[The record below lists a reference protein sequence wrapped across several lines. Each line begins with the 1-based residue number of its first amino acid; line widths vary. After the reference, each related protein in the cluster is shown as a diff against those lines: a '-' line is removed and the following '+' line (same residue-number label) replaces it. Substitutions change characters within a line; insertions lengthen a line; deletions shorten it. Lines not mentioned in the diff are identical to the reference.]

1 MTPILLSIL
10 RAVFRLAKWSLI
22 VIFAVEAVSFIVVVS
37 SNFVL
42 YGSRFEGSRARYDP
56 YALFLH
62 RDGPR
67 GTAFNRKSGVPSRDR
82 LLWMLGGSTTR
93 GSTDDDA
100 KTISSFLSRDLNRDT
115 EGLCWTIR
123 NFGVNS
129 FNSLLQAKYLQ
140 KLLIEEPEKPDL
152 VIFFDGANDAT
163 YYAMFR
169 TPDAHFGY
177 NKVRGI
183 IESYRNRWF
192 GILKPV
198 YAAAYASYTKEL
210 WEKIT
215 QTMTCIPQDSPE
227 LTVFA
232 DSVKKRYAFLDRLC
246 RLLGIQFVVFWQPTR
261 WVETAPITPA
271 IRNMEH
277 SGMISAD
284 RLPAYAHNMRV
295 ISDAVVSRVGSLG
308 CFVDFRNVLTSR
320 TNLVYREDGV
330 HFLDEGRELVA
341 KAIEAT
347 IRKRILELRHDQAP
361 EPAFGQS
368 RTGILPVGSR

>member
-1 MTPILLSIL
+1 MTAIVSKIL
-10 RAVFRLAKWSLI
+10 RTMVRLVQWSLI
-22 VIFAVEAVSFIVVVS
+22 AIVAIEMVSFIVVVS
-37 SNFVL
+37 SNLVL
-42 YGSRFEGSRARYDP
+42 YGSRFEGSRARYDA

-67 GTAFNRKSGVPSRDR
+67 ATAFNRRSGVPSRDR

-93 GSTDDDA
+93 GSADDDA
-100 KTISSFLSRDLNRDT
+100 RTIPSFLSRDLNHDV
-115 EGLCWTIR
+115 EGLCWTVR

-129 FNSLLQAKYLQ
+129 FNSLLEAKYLE
-140 KLLIEEPEKPDL
+140 KLLIEESEKPDL
-152 VIFFDGANDAT
+152 VILFDGANDAT

-169 TPDAHFGY
+169 TPDAHYGY
-177 NKVRGI
+177 SKVRGI

-227 LTVFA
+227 LAAFA
-232 DSVKKRYAFLDRLC
+232 DSVTKRYEFLDRLC
-246 RLLGIQFVVFWQPTR
+246 RSLGIRFVVFWQPTR
-261 WVETAPITPA
+261 WVETAPVTPA
-271 IRNMEH
+271 IRDMEH
-277 SGMISAD
+277 RGVIGVD

-295 ISDAVVSRVGSLG
+295 ISDAVVSRAGSLD
-308 CFVDFRNVLTSR
+308 CLLDFRNVLASR

-341 KAIEAT
+341 KAIGTA
-347 IRKRILELRHDQAP
+347 IRERRLADKAK
-361 EPAFGQS
+361 
-368 RTGILPVGSR
+368 

>member
-1 MTPILLSIL
+1 MDFRFQEKYAMTAIVLKVF
-10 RAVFRLAKWSLI
+10 RTVFRLAKWSFIAI
-22 VIFAVEAVSFIVVVS
+22 VVVEAVSFIVVVS
-37 SNFVL
+37 SNLFL
-42 YGSRFEGSRARYDP
+42 YGSRFEGSRARYDA

-67 GTAFNRKSGVPSRDR
+67 ATAFNRRSGVPSRDR

-100 KTISSFLSRDLNRDT
+100 RTISSLLSRDLNRDA
-115 EGLCWTIR
+115 EGLCWTVR

-129 FNSLLQAKYLQ
+129 FNSLLEAKYLE

-152 VIFFDGANDAT
+152 VIFLDGANDAT

-169 TPDAHFGY
+169 TPDAHYGY
-177 NKVRGI
+177 SKVRGI

-210 WEKIT
+210 WEKLT
-215 QTMTCIPQDSPE
+215 QTMTFIPRDSPE
-227 LTVFA
+227 LAAFA
-232 DSVKKRYAFLDRLC
+232 DFVTRRYDFLDRLC
-246 RLLGIQFVVFWQPTR
+246 RLLGIRFVVFWQPTR
-261 WVETAPITPA
+261 WVETAPVTPA
-271 IRNMEH
+271 ISDIEH
-277 SGMISAD
+277 RGVISAD

-295 ISDAVVSRVGSLG
+295 ISDAVVSRAGSLS
-308 CFVDFRNVLTSR
+308 CFVDFQNVLTSR

-330 HFLDEGRELVA
+330 HLLDEGRELVA
-341 KAIEAT
+341 KAIETA
-347 IRKRILELRHDQAP
+347 IRERRLANKAK
-361 EPAFGQS
+361 
-368 RTGILPVGSR
+368 